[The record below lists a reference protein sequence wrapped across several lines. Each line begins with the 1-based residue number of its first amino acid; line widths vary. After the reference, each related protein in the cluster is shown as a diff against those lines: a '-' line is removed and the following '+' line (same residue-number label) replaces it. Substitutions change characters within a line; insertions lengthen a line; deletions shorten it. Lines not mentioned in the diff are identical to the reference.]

1 MWANFLSKFH
11 LPVAWNGLKRTV
23 ISTEWDVESNHSL
36 AGLDELEVLLVD
48 ASLISGLVVEEF
60 DLLEETWLVV
70 CIEFWT
76 KLLGALGCSAELGG
90 RYNRLGIGVRF
101 KFRIIRQV
109 RLLEIGLTS
118 CENGWVGSL
127 GNLGK
132 SLHDCV
138 DFICFV

>member
-1 MWANFLSKFH
+1 MDKIFWRNLY
-11 LPVAWNGLKRTV
+11 LPVAWDGLEGSIV
-23 ISTEWDVESNHSL
+23 STEWDVESNHSL

-48 ASLISGLVVEEF
+48 ASLVSGLVVEKF

-76 KLLGALGCSAELGG
+76 KLLGPGSSAELGG
-90 RYNRLGIGVRF
+90 RYRRLRFGVRF
-101 KFRIIRQV
+101 SLRIIRQV
-109 RLLEIGLTS
+109 WLEIGLTS
-118 CENGWVGSL
+118 SENSWVGSL

-132 SLHDCV
+132 SLHDCE